1 MMMIAAVTGPEIAS
15 AQSVRTAGIND
26 LDKNAFLKL
35 LITELRNQDPLSPT
49 DDKEFIAQ
57 LAQFSSLEQMQQ
69 VNKAMEA
76 FVSNQVAF
84 QAAGLLGRTVSAT
97 ASDGSAISGKV
108 DSVRFEKG
116 TPILKVGDA
125 EVPLENIMSI
135 S

>member
-1 MMMIAAVTGPEIAS
+1 MIAGVTGPEIAS

>member
-1 MMMIAAVTGPEIAS
+1 MMIAAVTGPEIAS